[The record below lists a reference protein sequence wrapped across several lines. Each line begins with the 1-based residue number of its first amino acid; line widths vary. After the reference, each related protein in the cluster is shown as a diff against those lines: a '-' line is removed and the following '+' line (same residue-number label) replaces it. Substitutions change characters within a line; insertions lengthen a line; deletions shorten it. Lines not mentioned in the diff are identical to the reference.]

1 MTHPATSLH
10 TNEFS
15 RRANSYLK
23 HNIIQEQVVK
33 KLIQNIKTKP
43 KNILDLGCGAGAVYH
58 EINWEIDKFTGIDQA
73 KNMCTLHPRDKK
85 VILLEQNFENENL
98 LKNLGHFDI
107 VISSSALQW
116 ANDIEKLI
124 ENISKITDN
133 IAFALFCD
141 GTFNAIYTLT
151 KMPNFLPNS
160 KHLLKILKKYF
171 HIKHEKIIYRL
182 NFKDNISKFRY
193 IKQSGVSGGERKLT
207 LTQTKSLIKNYPHTY
222 LEFEVLFVWGK
233 KI

>member
-1 MTHPATSLH
+1 MTHSATSLH

-98 LKNLGHFDI
+98 LKNLGYFDM

-141 GTFNAIYTLT
+141 GTFNTIYKLT

-160 KHLLKILKKYF
+160 EHILKILKKHF